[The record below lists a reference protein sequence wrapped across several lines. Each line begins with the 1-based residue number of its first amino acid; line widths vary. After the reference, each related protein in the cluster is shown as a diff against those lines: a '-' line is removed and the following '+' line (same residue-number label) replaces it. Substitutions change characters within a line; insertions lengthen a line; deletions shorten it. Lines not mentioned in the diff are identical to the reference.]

1 MKTLDE
7 QTGETVQWYVLAENG
22 LLCYAEGSL
31 DGQTT
36 YEVRITD
43 LQPEGSAYTTFL
55 LPDGTQP
62 E

>member
-1 MKTLDE
+1 M
-7 QTGETVQWYVLAENG
+7 QWYVLAENG

-43 LQPEGSAYTTFL
+43 LQPEGSTYTTFL